1 MQPKREIKKVVKGL
15 EARQAILSGAE
26 QMYNA
31 VSSVYGVG
39 GNNAML
45 SMPYGFDPVVTR
57 DGVTVA
63 KRVSSTNAGL
73 EDRIENDG
81 ARLLY
86 QASEKTNKTAGD
98 GTTATVVLSYHL
110 LNAAHQLVV
119 AGENAMKLKKTIDED
134 SRVVIDFLKSKS
146 VEATDKQLLDV
157 ACVSSGDQNVG
168 KLIANT
174 LKDVGLE
181 GGITVKEQG
190 YPVLEVEKI
199 NGYYFEKGCEYV
211 SQRVEWK
218 TPKILVSHKRMST
231 AQDIIP
237 IIAYVAKL
245 DDPKIIIVGD
255 VSGEALGVLINNTVA
270 QVDSNGRPYPF
281 EALVIPPPE
290 YNEEGRKYLEDIA
303 TYTGAKVFMDS
314 YAAEDIND
322 EFFGTAEVAEVSNK
336 QAIFLKGAGDVGQ
349 ITERAAEIKQLI
361 DDEKQP
367 NMKQGLEKRYS
378 KLVGKIAIINVGSA
392 INAEM
397 EELRA
402 RVDDAI
408 EAVKSAM
415 VDGVLP
421 GGATMLARATE
432 LPISPLFKKAL
443 TATFKDLYENAAEP
457 SDYRFQQILKSPF
470 GHGFNL
476 RKMTDE
482 PIDLSKQGIWDA
494 TRSTTQVVEN
504 AASAAGTLITINVVV
519 TVVDDVEQ
527 IKELS

>member
-1 MQPKREIKKVVKGL
+1 MNPKREIKKVVKGL
-15 EARQAILSGAE
+15 EARQSILAGAE
-26 QMYNA
+26 QMYDA

-73 EDRIENDG
+73 KDRVENDG

-98 GTTATVVLSYHL
+98 GTTATVVLAWHL

-119 AGENAMKLKKTIDED
+119 AGENAMRLKKTIDED
-134 SRVVIDFLKSKS
+134 SRKVIEFVKSKS
-146 VEATDKQLLDV
+146 IKATDKQLLDV
-157 ACVSSGDQNVG
+157 AIVSSGDENVG
-168 KLIANT
+168 KLIAGT

-181 GGITVKEQG
+181 GGITVQEQG
-190 YPVLEVEKI
+190 YPTLDVEKI

-211 SQRVEWK
+211 SQQVEWK
-218 TPKILVSHKRMST
+218 TPKILVSHKRMAT
-231 AQDIIP
+231 AQDIVP
-237 IIAYVAKL
+237 IIHYISKL
-245 DDPKIIIVGD
+245 DDPRIVIVGD
-255 VSGEALGVLINNTVA
+255 VSGEALGTLINNTVA
-270 QVDSNGRPYPF
+270 QVDANGRPYPF

-303 TYTGAKVFMDS
+303 TYVGCKVFLDS
-314 YAAEDIND
+314 YKPEDID
-322 EFFGTAEVAEVSNK
+322 ATFFGTAEMVKISSK
-336 QAIFLKGAGDVGQ
+336 QAILLKGAGDHEK
-349 ITERAAEIKQLI
+349 ITDRAAEIKQQI
-361 DDEKQP
+361 DDEKGA
-367 NMKQGLEKRYS
+367 NMKQRLEKRYS

-415 VDGVLP
+415 VDGVVP
-421 GGATMLARATE
+421 GGATVLARATE
-432 LPISPLFKKAL
+432 LDISPLFKKAL
-443 TATFKDLYENAAEP
+443 IATFKDLYENAAEP
-457 SDYRFQQILKSPF
+457 SDYRFKQILKSPF

-476 RKMTDE
+476 RKMTEE

-494 TRSTTQVVEN
+494 TRSTT
-504 AASAAGTLITINVVV
+504 
-519 TVVDDVEQ
+519 
-527 IKELS
+527 